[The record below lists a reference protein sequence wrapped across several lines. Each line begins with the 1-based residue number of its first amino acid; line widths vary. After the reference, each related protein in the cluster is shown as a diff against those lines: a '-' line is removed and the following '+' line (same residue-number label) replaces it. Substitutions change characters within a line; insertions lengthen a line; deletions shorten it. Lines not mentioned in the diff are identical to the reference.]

1 METTVQR
8 GFGLT
13 NTKGEF
19 QRLQDH
25 KILLLSN
32 RNNIER
38 YK

>member
-1 METTVQR
+1 METIVQW

-19 QRLQDH
+19 QRLQDY

-32 RNNIER
+32 RINIER
-38 YK
+38 YN